1 MSSWDKK
8 LAEKL
13 RKMPLSN
20 DQVGEILG
28 CMAEHH
34 CLIDRNAYERGF
46 NDGYDKGFAKANTL
60 LTAEISKLESEIEQL
75 DKTVDSMT

>member
-28 CMAEHH
+28 YMAEHH
-34 CLIDRNAYERGF
+34 
-46 NDGYDKGFAKANTL
+46 
-60 LTAEISKLESEIEQL
+60 
-75 DKTVDSMT
+75 